1 MSMYGYI
8 QKTFQE
14 EYHLR
19 SAIYRARISKW
30 RQEGAIVRAE
40 RPTNLARARTLG
52 YKAKQGYCI
61 VRVCVG
67 RGARKRP
74 HPWGGRKP
82 GKNYAYT
89 QPGKSLQHIA
99 EERAARRY
107 INLEVLNSY
116 FVGSDGQYKY
126 FEIILVDPA
135 RFEGNLAPGRAFR
148 GLTSSARRGRGLY
161 SKGNGAEKVRHPI
174 RQDV

>member
-1 MSMYGYI
+1 MGMYSHI
-8 QKTFQE
+8 QKTFQS
-14 EYHLR
+14 EYHER
-19 SAIYRARISKW
+19 SAIYRARLSKW
-30 RQEGAIVRAE
+30 RKEGAIERAE

-61 VRVCVG
+61 ARVRVG
-67 RGARKRP
+67 RGMRKRP

-82 GKNYAYT
+82 GKNYAYV
-89 QPGKSLQHIA
+89 QPGKSLQHIS

-107 INLEVLNSY
+107 SNLEVLNSY

-126 FEIILVDPA
+126 FEIILVDA
-135 RFEGNLAPGRAFR
+135 EKYSGVLIRGRAFR

-161 SKGNGAEKVRHPI
+161 SKGNGSEQSR
-174 RQDV
+174 

>member
-1 MSMYGYI
+1 MGMYGYI
-8 QKTFQE
+8 QETFQN
-14 EYHLR
+14 EYHAR
-19 SAIYRARISKW
+19 SDVYRARLSKW
-30 RQEGAIVRAE
+30 RKEGSLVRAE

-82 GKNYAYT
+82 GKNYAFVH
-89 QPGKSLQHIA
+89 PGKSLQHIA

-107 INLEVLNSY
+107 RNLEVLNSY

-126 FEIILVDPA
+126 FEIILVDANVFP
-135 RFEGNLAPGRAFR
+135 GTLGQGRAFR
-148 GLTSSARRGRGLY
+148 GLTSSGRRGRGLY

-174 RQDV
+174 KQDV

>member
-1 MSMYGYI
+1 MGMYSYI
-8 QKTFQE
+8 QKTFQA
-14 EYHLR
+14 EYHER
-19 SAIYRARISKW
+19 AAIYRARLSKW

-52 YKAKQGYCI
+52 YKAKQGWCI
-61 VRVCVG
+61 VRVHVG
-67 RGARKRP
+67 RGMRKRP

-82 GKNYAYT
+82 GKNYAFV

-107 INLEVLNSY
+107 MNLEVLNSY

-126 FEIILVDPA
+126 FEIILVDPEA
-135 RFEGNLAPGRAFR
+135 FNGCLGKGRAFR
-148 GLTSSARRGRGLY
+148 GLTSSGRRGRGLY
-161 SKGNGAEKVRHPI
+161 SKGKGSEKTR
-174 RQDV
+174 